1 MSKSWLVALKEW
13 NSTNGGSWCIP
24 KAGSKG
30 HDEVKA
36 IMRGESPAGKK
47 AQRQKREAVD
57 VANIVAGKRERKKKQ
72 LE

>member
-1 MSKSWLVALKEW
+1 MAKTWLLALKEW

-36 IMRGESPAGKK
+36 IMRGDAPAGKK
-47 AQRQKREAVD
+47 KREAVD
-57 VANIVAGKRERKKKQ
+57 VANIVTEKRVRKAKTR
-72 LE
+72 E